1 MANVTM
7 EYSES
12 RGTWNVFV
20 DFEWYYEGTYEQAE
34 RILESFYWE
43 DEDEYEEP
51 YDYPDFE

>member
-34 RILESFYWE
+34 KILESFYWE